1 MRHHLLSD
9 LQNWT
14 ADLGSGIATHDED
27 FKHLAELINKLD
39 LAMSR
44 DEGAPA
50 LTSLLDELLNYM
62 ILHFDNEELLMR
74 HVAYS
79 DYSSHTVEHRHF
91 VSDLMDLKHGIMTGS
106 VSLSE
111 GGYIKLTDELN
122 GHIRSSDKSLRSAI
136 K

>member
-14 ADLGSGIATHDED
+14 ADLGSGIATNDQD
-27 FKHLAELINKLD
+27 FKHLADLINKLD
-39 LAMSR
+39 VAMSNDDGTR
-44 DEGAPA
+44 TAGD
-50 LTSLLDELLNYM
+50 LLDELLNYV

-79 DYSSHTVEHRHF
+79 DYSTHTFEHRHF
-91 VSDLMDLKHGIMTGS
+91 VSDLMALKRGIMTGS
-106 VSLSE
+106 TPLSE
-111 GGYIKLTDELN
+111 GNYLKLTDELN
-122 GHIRSSDKSLRSAI
+122 GHIRSSDKSLRAAI